1 MCLVVIL
8 PRKNTFEKNTIK
20 QNSKSNTVHMC
31 QSLHCQWATRTT
43 RTLRSCLLS
52 LIVLHSFQKKKLV
65 LQNKTIDLHTSLY
78 SVHMHGRAGNRDMF
92 KSWETSGSG
101 PPSYFP
107 SIPIG
112 KNACA
117 NVLYVIQTHN
127 SNESDFIDNSI
138 ELNKL
143 NAKSAKIN
151 RIVRW
156 STIVLLNIYEYM

>member
-8 PRKNTFEKNTIK
+8 PRKNTFER
-20 QNSKSNTVHMC
+20 NTVSKIPNQTLCICVKVCIVNELLEPHARFAPVYC
-31 QSLHCQWATRTT
+31 HLLYYTLSKRKSSFYKTRPLICTLPCTYAWA
-43 RTLRSCLLS
+43 
-52 LIVLHSFQKKKLV
+52 
-65 LQNKTIDLHTSLY
+65 
-78 SVHMHGRAGNRDMF
+78 GRNMF

-156 STIVLLNIYEYM
+156 STR

>member
-1 MCLVVIL
+1 
-8 PRKNTFEKNTIK
+8 
-20 QNSKSNTVHMC
+20 
-31 QSLHCQWATRTT
+31 
-43 RTLRSCLLS
+43 
-52 LIVLHSFQKKKLV
+52 
-65 LQNKTIDLHTSLY
+65 
-78 SVHMHGRAGNRDMF
+78 MF
-92 KSWETSGSG
+92 KSWGTSG
-101 PPSYFP
+101 SYFP

-156 STIVLLNIYEYM
+156 STIVLLNIYDYMYVRVRKGTRQYNAKLTHDNMAW

>member
-8 PRKNTFEKNTIK
+8 PRKNTFER
-20 QNSKSNTVHMC
+20 NTVSKIPNQTLCMC
-31 QSLHCQWATRTT
+31 VKVCIVNELLEPHARFAPVYCHLLYYTLSKRKSSFYKTRPLICTLPCTWA
-43 RTLRSCLLS
+43 
-52 LIVLHSFQKKKLV
+52 
-65 LQNKTIDLHTSLY
+65 
-78 SVHMHGRAGNRDMF
+78 GRDMF
-92 KSWETSGSG
+92 KSWGTSG
-101 PPSYFP
+101 SYFP